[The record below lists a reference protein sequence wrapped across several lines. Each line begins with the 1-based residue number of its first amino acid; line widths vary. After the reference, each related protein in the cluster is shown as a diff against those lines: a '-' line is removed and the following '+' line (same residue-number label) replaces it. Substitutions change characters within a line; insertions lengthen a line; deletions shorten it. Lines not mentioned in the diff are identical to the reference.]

1 MEIKNI
7 ESLKKVLKGPVII
20 LIHAHWCGHC
30 RNMMPEW
37 KRFEQEIPKSCKVK
51 VAKIE
56 DSVYSNVKHEVDLG
70 AEGFPTIKLFNNG
83 KLVKK
88 YDGERTSSDM
98 IQFVQSHEKKI
109 AKSKSKAKA
118 KSTSSTK
125 STQKLS
131 KQTSKK

>member
-7 ESLKKVLKGPVII
+7 ESLKKVLKAPVII

-30 RNMMPEW
+30 RSMMPEW
-37 KRFEQEIPKSCKVK
+37 NRFEREIPKSCKVK

-83 KLVKK
+83 RLVKK
-88 YDGERTSSDM
+88 YDGERTSDDM
-98 IQFVQSHEKKI
+98 IKFVKSHEKKI
-109 AKSKSKAKA
+109 VKPKVEKK
-118 KSTSSTK
+118 KPTPSTPK
-125 STQKLS
+125 RLS
-131 KQTSKK
+131 KEKK

>member
-37 KRFEQEIPKSCKVK
+37 NRFEREIPKSCKVK

-109 AKSKSKAKA
+109 AKSKSKP
-118 KSTSSTK
+118 TSSTK

>member
-37 KRFEQEIPKSCKVK
+37 NRFEREIPKSCKVK

-56 DSVYSNVKHEVDLG
+56 DSVYSNVKHDIDLG
-70 AEGFPTIKLFNNG
+70 AEGFPTIKLFNKG

-88 YDGERTSSDM
+88 YGGDRTSEDM
-98 IQFVQSHEKKI
+98 IKFVQSHEKKI
-109 AKSKSKAKA
+109 SKQKDVDKK
-118 KSTSSTK
+118 KSTPK
-125 STQKLS
+125 E
-131 KQTSKK
+131 KK